1 MTGNTNT
8 VAGNVPP
15 KANLGDLS
23 GLDAGL
29 GSDTTAM
36 VRRLNLDVTGHLH
49 DLHIFLGMTR
59 DQPFL
64 N

>member
-29 GSDTTAM
+29 DERTTAM
-36 VRRLNLDVTGHLH
+36 VRCASLRLLVA
-49 DLHIFLGMTR
+49 
-59 DQPFL
+59 
-64 N
+64 